1 MTILF
6 NMSFDK
12 ISEEYRTV
20 CIIKGVFFIMN
31 ETPESKK
38 PNCAKGKGACA
49 QSGAVYGLGFI
60 GAAIY
65 YISIATTFWVG
76 VLGFLKAIVWPVF
89 LIYEALN
96 FLGK

>member
-1 MTILF
+1 
-6 NMSFDK
+6 
-12 ISEEYRTV
+12 
-20 CIIKGVFFIMN
+20 MN

-38 PNCAKGKGACA
+38 PNCTNGKGGFA

-65 YISIATTFWVG
+65 YISIATTFWIG

-89 LIYEALN
+89 LVYEALN